1 MPELSVSC
9 MYIYAYRIRICSCSC
24 TISIFKIFEIALE
37 LPLGFAVNVKDDRK
51 SENHQES
58 IIKLN
63 NHG

>member
-1 MPELSVSC
+1 VPELSVSC
-9 MYIYAYRIRICSCSC
+9 MY
-24 TISIFKIFEIALE
+24 SIFKIFEIALE